1 MLVAAFDRDRREY
14 MNKLAEWE
22 KKMIT
27 ENRSGSSRHPANV
40 VQPDTKARNIRMR
53 ISITRNA
60 MDSLLSRGN
69 LFSIDPHMKYMS
81 NYIEHT
87 YTT

>member
-27 ENRSGSSRHPANV
+27 ENRSGSSRHPANA
-40 VQPDTKARNIRMR
+40 VQPDTKARISGCGYRSPGMQWTVFCR
-53 ISITRNA
+53 GVICFRSISI
-60 MDSLLSRGN
+60 
-69 LFSIDPHMKYMS
+69 
-81 NYIEHT
+81 
-87 YTT
+87 